1 MLTVAIIF
9 ALVMEAVS
17 TIETSVTIYEAT
29 QHEVPQLSSVL
40 IQFKCKTGMTTHA
53 DSVNRFKMEI
63 FITDLQVYCSDTA
76 YVKT

>member
-1 MLTVAIIF
+1 VLTVAIIF

-29 QHEVPQLSSVL
+29 QHKIPQL
-40 IQFKCKTGMTTHA
+40 FKCKTGMTTHA

-63 FITDLQVYCSDTA
+63 FIIDLLVYCSDTA